1 MATKTLKNFQRNTA
15 IYVHFPFCKQ
25 RCKYC
30 TFLSCC
36 NYNLADSYFDAL
48 CKELVQNAR
57 KDVVITS
64 IFFGGGTPSSVDAKH
79 LQMVFDAIYNN
90 YSVAPNCEVTVE
102 CNPESVTQQKVD
114 LFVKNGV
121 NRVSIG
127 LQSANDNTLKAIG
140 RLHNYQQFLD
150 AVNLFVNAGLT
161 NINADLIIGLP
172 ESATD
177 FENTLNK
184 VVNLPLTH
192 LSVYALEVYPNS
204 QLDQEIKQG
213 KLAVNQDADYL
224 ANLYDVALEKLS
236 KHGYNRYEVSNF
248 AKQGKECRHNLAY
261 WRCQSYFG
269 FGASAHGYMDGIR
282 TENASDISQ
291 YVNLINTQGSA
302 VVDSNLID
310 VAEQMD
316 EYVMLGLRLQRG
328 ISVTEFYNRF
338 NCNLEDVYPNV
349 GKLIYLKMLQKREDY
364 FTKEDYISVRPDKFY
379 VLNEILTEIL

>member
-1 MATKTLKNFQRNTA
+1 MATRTLKNSQQKVA
-15 IYVHFPFCKQ
+15 IYIHIPFCKQ

-36 NYNLADSYFDAL
+36 DYNLADSYFDAL
-48 CKELVQNAR
+48 VHEIVSNAR
-57 KDVVITS
+57 KDMVVTS
-64 IFFGGGTPSSVDAKH
+64 IFFGGGTPSSVDEKY
-79 LQMVFDAIYNN
+79 LQKVFDAIYSN
-90 YSVAPNCEVTVE
+90 YQIAPNCEVTVE

-150 AVNLFVNAGLT
+150 AVSLFVNAGLT
-161 NINADLIIGLP
+161 NINADLIVGLP

-184 VVNLPLTH
+184 IVNLSLTH
-192 LSVYALEVYPNS
+192 LSVYALEVYPDS

-224 ANLYDVALEKLS
+224 ANLYDVALEKLA
-236 KHGYNRYEVSNF
+236 KHGYARYEVSNF
-248 AKQGKECRHNLAY
+248 AKQGKECNHNLAY
-261 WRCQSYFG
+261 WTCQSYFG
-269 FGASAHGYMDGIR
+269 FGASAHGYIDGVR
-282 TENASDISQ
+282 YENAPSISQ
-291 YVNLINTQGSA
+291 YISLINQQGNA

-310 VAEQMD
+310 LSEQMD

-328 ISVTEFYNRF
+328 ISVDDFYNKF
-338 NCNLEDVYPNV
+338 AVNIYKKYPNIE
-349 GKLIYLKMLQKREDY
+349 KLVTLGMLYKHNHPDNQT
-364 FTKEDYISVRPDKFY
+364 FIAVQPDKFY
-379 VLNEILTEIL
+379 VLNEILAEIL